1 MREEERESSSPA
13 APRLP
18 GSLPELQAAVLG
30 PRAASWA
37 PGKAAQDA
45 EKSCPRPR
53 RLGLWDAAAGSCA
66 GPGLQPACS
75 HARLGFLRV
84 GAGAGALRGCRIPWH
99 WACGGPTTE
108 RARTRTTH
116 THKRVRARTHTV
128 CTRTPPSHT
137 HTHTR
142 PCGGRLQAGQ
152 YWFRN
157 RGRAA
162 SRSRARAG
170 ASSLTKHTCL
180 GTADK
185 ASVGKCLAAAP
196 QRPGLRRRRDT
207 VPRPIQ
213 EGTWREH
220 RSSRPGSGSGCGG
233 QVPLRASPSR
243 SLMARRVERGKRDAQ
258 GRRLPWWPV

>member
-137 HTHTR
+137 HTHAPAGDDCRPASIGSGTGDVRRLGPGRAQARPHSQNTLVWGQPTR
-142 PCGGRLQAGQ
+142 PVLENA
-152 YWFRN
+152 
-157 RGRAA
+157 
-162 SRSRARAG
+162 
-170 ASSLTKHTCL
+170 
-180 GTADK
+180 
-185 ASVGKCLAAAP
+185 
-196 QRPGLRRRRDT
+196 
-207 VPRPIQ
+207 
-213 EGTWREH
+213 
-220 RSSRPGSGSGCGG
+220 
-233 QVPLRASPSR
+233 
-243 SLMARRVERGKRDAQ
+243 
-258 GRRLPWWPV
+258 

>member
-1 MREEERESSSPA
+1 MGGGAGGGAGVREEERESSSPA

-137 HTHTR
+137 HTHTPLRGTTAGR
-142 PCGGRLQAGQ
+142 PVLVPEQGTCGVSVPGARRRVLTHKTHLFGDSRQGQ
-152 YWFRN
+152 CWKMLSC
-157 RGRAA
+157 GP
-162 SRSRARAG
+162 
-170 ASSLTKHTCL
+170 
-180 GTADK
+180 
-185 ASVGKCLAAAP
+185 AAP
-196 QRPGLRRRRDT
+196 RP
-207 VPRPIQ
+207 
-213 EGTWREH
+213 
-220 RSSRPGSGSGCGG
+220 S
-233 QVPLRASPSR
+233 
-243 SLMARRVERGKRDAQ
+243 
-258 GRRLPWWPV
+258 